1 MIFLLKSTTK
11 AQVSQ
16 KEEQTTRTLF
26 VVCLCFVIFV
36 MPMETYDIL
45 FYLDLHGGNSYIALT
60 LHFLYWFQYSAN
72 FFIYAARSDQ
82 FRKAYLFFFSSVI
95 LTYYVLSINEKHCST
110 RVWFFIKNV
119 NFFII
124 SYRFGNA

>member
-1 MIFLLKSTTK
+1 
-11 AQVSQ
+11 
-16 KEEQTTRTLF
+16 
-26 VVCLCFVIFV
+26 
-36 MPMETYDIL
+36 METYDIL

-82 FRKAYLFFFSSVI
+82 FRKAYLFFFSSVRMENI
-95 LTYYVLSINEKHCST
+95 LLS
-110 RVWFFIKNV
+110 FFNKNV

-124 SYRFGNA
+124 FYRFGSA